1 MAAKFEK
8 VLVPPLGD
16 FDGFDPK
23 IPYQMVPVRDQ
34 RIMSVVTDKDECTIV
49 VDPPNIA
56 KMAQFV
62 FTRPLIDV
70 PREFR
75 ASVTPNNTI
84 TFQIQGLQKGN
95 TTFFLVDGNG
105 KATTQ
110 LLVSVK
116 EKITRTFSL
125 CRVSDRRHLCP
136 FLPEQLPPIARA
148 MKKTFI
154 QQANIDLIQVGAIFE
169 VICTENL
176 GNPLILENPVNR
188 NAIISNTPREARVAI
203 FQLYFV
209 WDLFSNRAG
218 QIVGQNFGFDCYVE
232 QGNNPFENAITAAHE
247 IGHGLG
253 LNHTGAKS
261 LMAGDGNSRSS
272 KLQQFEID
280 TINDTDDAP

>member
-1 MAAKFEK
+1 MAAKFAK
-8 VLVPPLGD
+8 VSVAPLFD

-23 IPYQMVPVRDQ
+23 IQYQMVPVRSQ
-34 RIMSVVTDKDECTIV
+34 RIMSVVTDTDECTII
-49 VDPPNIA
+49 VDPPSIA
-56 KMAQFV
+56 KMVQFV

-75 ASVTPNNTI
+75 APVTPNTTI
-84 TFQIQGLQKGN
+84 TFQIEGLQKGN
-95 TTFFLVDGNG
+95 TTLFLVDRNG

-125 CRVSDRRHLCP
+125 CRVNDRRHLCP
-136 FLPEQLPPIARA
+136 FLAEQLPLIASR
-148 MKKTFI
+148 MKRTFI
-154 QQANIDLIQVGAIFE
+154 QQANIDLIQVGDTFE
-169 VICTENL
+169 VTCTENL

-188 NAIISNTPREARVAI
+188 AAIISNTPRGALAAI

-209 WDLFSNRAG
+209 WDLFSNRIG

-232 QGNNPFENAITAAHE
+232 QANNPFENAITAAHE

-253 LNHTGAKS
+253 LLHTGAKS
-261 LMAGDGNSRSS
+261 LMAGDGNSRTS

-280 TINDTDDAP
+280 TINDTDGT